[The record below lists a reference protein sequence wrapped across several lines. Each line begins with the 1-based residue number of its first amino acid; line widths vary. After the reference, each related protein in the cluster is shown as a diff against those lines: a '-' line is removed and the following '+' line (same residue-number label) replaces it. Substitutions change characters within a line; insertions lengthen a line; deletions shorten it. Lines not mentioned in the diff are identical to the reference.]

1 MVTGLVAAVF
11 VASLLGSMHCVGM
24 CGAFLAIAVDS
35 DLGSKTVSRG
45 GWSRVPLAAWYHAG
59 RLVTYVALG
68 VVGGAVGAAVN
79 LTAEAAGLQR
89 AAAALAGSI
98 MIVFG
103 VLAVLRHTGV
113 ARGRVLRAAQAS
125 TGRVPLPKR
134 VEAAA
139 LKGHRSAMGLPPRT
153 RALVI
158 GLLTTLLPC
167 GWLYAFAITA
177 AGTGSPLSGAVVMAV
192 FWAGTLPIMVG
203 LGVVV
208 QRASGTLRRYI
219 PLATSI
225 LVVGFG
231 VATLLGRE
239 MIPAF
244 ATASPVAF
252 GDAAQAAAHART
264 IRHQPLECCDPSDAP
279 QREGRA
285 GE

>member
-1 MVTGLVAAVF
+1 MIGLVAAVF
-11 VASLLGSMHCVGM
+11 IASLLGSMHCVGM

-35 DLGSKTVSRG
+35 DPGSLRKT
-45 GWSRVPLAAWYHAG
+45 SRVPLAAWYHVG
-59 RLVTYVALG
+59 RLITYVTLG
-68 VVGGAVGAAVN
+68 IVGGSIGAAVN

-103 VLAVLRHTGV
+103 ILAVLRHMGL
-113 ARGRVLRAAQAS
+113 AKGRVLRAAQAA

-139 LKGHRSAMGLPPRT
+139 LKGHRAAMEMPPT
-153 RALVI
+153 ARALTI

-177 AGTGSPLSGAVVMAV
+177 AGTGSPITGAIVMAV

-203 LGVVV
+203 LGLIV
-208 QRASGTLRRYI
+208 QRASGVLRRYV
-219 PLATSI
+219 PLATSL
-225 LVVGFG
+225 LVVVFG
-231 VATLLGRE
+231 IITLLGRE
-239 MIPAF
+239 MVPAF
-244 ATASPVAF
+244 ASPVPVVF
-252 GDAAQAAAHART
+252 GDSAQAAAHART
-264 IRHQPLECCDPSDAP
+264 LRETPLECCDPSDAP
-279 QREGRA
+279 VRELGLREGGQ

>member
-1 MVTGLVAAVF
+1 MTGLVAAVF
-11 VASLLGSMHCVGM
+11 IASLLGSMHCVGM

-35 DLGSKTVSRG
+35 NPGSPGRASRL
-45 GWSRVPLAAWYHAG
+45 PLAAWYHVG

-68 VVGGAVGAAVN
+68 VIGGAIGAAVN

-98 MIVFG
+98 MVIFG
-103 VLAVLRHTGV
+103 ILAVLRHVGV
-113 ARGRVLRAAQAS
+113 ARGRVLRAAQAA

-139 LKGHRSAMGLPPRT
+139 LKGHRAAMGLPPMA
-153 RALVI
+153 RALAI

-177 AGTGSPLSGAVVMAV
+177 AGTGSPLTGAIVMAV

-203 LGVVV
+203 LGLIV
-208 QRASGTLRRYI
+208 QRATGVLRRYV
-219 PLATSI
+219 PLATSL
-225 LVVGFG
+225 LVIVFG
-231 VATLLGRE
+231 IITLFGRE

-244 ATASPVAF
+244 ATPVPVAF
-252 GDAAQAAAHART
+252 TDAQQAASHAKTLRDK
-264 IRHQPLECCDPSDAP
+264 PLECCDPGAAP
-279 QREGRA
+279 ATEGDQ